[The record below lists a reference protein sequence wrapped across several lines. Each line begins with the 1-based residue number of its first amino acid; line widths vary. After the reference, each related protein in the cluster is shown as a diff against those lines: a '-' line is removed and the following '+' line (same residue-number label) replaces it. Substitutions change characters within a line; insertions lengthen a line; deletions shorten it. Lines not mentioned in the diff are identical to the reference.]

1 MMQAWKQAR
10 AAVSMLSPEHVL
22 SSATRRVRIALAA
35 ASPAVYAAMEEYLA
49 PCWLP
54 PHPRMAARS
63 MLYRASEA
71 DAPEGCD
78 LALCQDGIP
87 CPPGAFVLRA
97 EDPDRALAEAVR
109 HQNDF
114 GLPFARYF
122 PVFRR
127 PVTERIVWAIAREN
141 GLFTLAT
148 ALPNVMP
155 SLLELPWAVSEFA
168 SDTTFLTVNQVRM
181 AFLIAAACGG
191 EPGLA
196 RQRTEVAAIVAGA
209 FGWRALARELAG
221 KIPLGGGLIAK
232 GAIAYAGTF
241 VVGKGLALWHMS
253 GRKQTRDEKRR
264 LYQEG
269 LEQGRE
275 VTRAAVRK
283 L

>member
-1 MMQAWKQAR
+1 MKQVLKQAR
-10 AAVSMLSPEHVL
+10 AAVGMLSPEQVL
-22 SSATRRVRIALAA
+22 ASATRRVRIALAA
-35 ASPAVYAAMEEYLA
+35 ASPAVYEAMEEYLA
-49 PCWLP
+49 PSWLP
-54 PHPRMAARS
+54 SHPRMAARA
-63 MLYRASEA
+63 MLYRAGEA

-97 EDPDRALAEAVR
+97 ENPEKTLAEAVR
-109 HQNDF
+109 HQGDF

-127 PVTERIVWAIAREN
+127 PVTERIVCSIAREN

-155 SLLELPWAVSEFA
+155 SLLELPWAMGEFA

-196 RQRTEVAAIVAGA
+196 RQRAEVAAIVAGA

-241 VVGKGLALWHMS
+241 VVGKGLALWHTS
-253 GRKQTRDEKRR
+253 GRKQTRDERRR
-264 LYQEG
+264 LYREG
-269 LEQGRE
+269 LEEGRE
-275 VTRAAVRK
+275 VARAAVRK